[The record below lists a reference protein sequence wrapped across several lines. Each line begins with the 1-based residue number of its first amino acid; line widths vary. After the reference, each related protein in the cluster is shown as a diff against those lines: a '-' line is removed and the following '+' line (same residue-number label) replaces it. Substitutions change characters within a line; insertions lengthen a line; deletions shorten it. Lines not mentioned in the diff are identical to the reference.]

1 MVLPRDA
8 VPDFR
13 SGSHQTVSL
22 EDLDAYAAA
31 LWRQLSPGSVVWLTG
46 ELGAGKTAF
55 VQALT
60 RAAGA
65 EPARSPTFALVH
77 EYPAEEGVLVHVDC
91 YRLQSPEEAID
102 IDFPQLVRQARLIL
116 VEWPE
121 RAGSLVPAADV
132 HLAFGHTDVAGQRT
146 ISRVG

>member
-1 MVLPRDA
+1 MLPRDA
-8 VPDFR
+8 VPEFR
-13 SGSHQTVSL
+13 TGSQQTVSL
-22 EDLDAYAAA
+22 EDLDAYAVA

-46 ELGAGKTAF
+46 DLGAGKTAF
-55 VQALT
+55 VQALA

-77 EYPAEEGVLVHVDC
+77 EYPAEEGLLVHVDC
-91 YRLQSPEEAID
+91 YRLRSPEEAID
-102 IDFPQLVRQARLIL
+102 IDFPQLVRQARVIL

-132 HLAFGHTDVAGQRT
+132 HIAFAHTDVAGQRT